1 MPPHGGST
9 PLRPDSM
16 AAHGDGMAVY
26 GRSSPLNRHRPPA
39 QARSLQADDELS
51 TSGRTRAEQRRA
63 FSIGPRTLFTGP
75 MTPTIAPPAE
85 APAVSPT
92 LPAETPAGRPSPV
105 TLTDRA
111 LTEVRRIVANKQIPA
126 HFGLRVGVKGGGCSG
141 MSYVLGFDKAREHD
155 LTFEIAADGDPVTVF
170 MDKRHGLY
178 LLDTTV
184 DYHDGLDAR
193 GFVFDNP
200 TATSTCGCG
209 SSFSA

>member
-1 MPPHGGST
+1 MSPTVAEP
-9 PLRPDSM
+9 
-16 AAHGDGMAVY
+16 AVA
-26 GRSSPLNRHRPPA
+26 PA
-39 QARSLQADDELS
+39 
-51 TSGRTRAEQRRA
+51 
-63 FSIGPRTLFTGP
+63 
-75 MTPTIAPPAE
+75 APPPNR
-85 APAVSPT
+85 PA
-92 LPAETPAGRPSPV
+92 PV

-111 LTEVRRIVANKQIPA
+111 VAEVRRIIANKQIPA

-155 LTFEIAADGDPVTVF
+155 LTFALDGAAGEPITLF

-178 LLDTTV
+178 LMDVTV

-200 TATSTCGCG
+200 NATATCGCG